1 MKKQQ
6 LIIPSDIPSKSFINL
21 GLFLFV
27 FRILLMVI
35 IVVPFTILY
44 CAVPLLVGVSVV
56 EILIFLFMPV
66 MLFFALC

>member
-6 LIIPSDIPSKSFINL
+6 LIIPSDIPSKNFIIL

-66 MLFFALC
+66 MLFFALS

>member
-6 LIIPSDIPSKSFINL
+6 LIIPSDIPSKNLIIL

-66 MLFFALC
+66 MLFFALS